1 MRKFASTKQKW
12 FSGLNVYS
20 SNNWGLLAF
29 GLCLIKAKKQ
39 NCECDHVTCCCN
51 YETGINVEMMLWL
64 NYHCCCWIKQFHI
77 LKLLAYLVDCKL

>member
-1 MRKFASTKQKW
+1 MVV
-12 FSGLNVYS
+12 SGLNVYS

-29 GLCLIKAKKQ
+29 RVCLIKAKKQ
-39 NCECDHVTCCCN
+39 NCEYDHVTCCCN
-51 YETGINVEMMLWL
+51 YETGINVEMTFWL